1 MLILEL
7 ERSENVKK
15 LYFKYGKGKT
25 ADLCQTAYNY
35 REGGAKV
42 VVMNAFYDEE
52 IESHITINGKKIL
65 TLKPNGL
72 VNDNLF
78 AQGFGFKE
86 QGVDAVIVDNAH
98 MLTENQV
105 EQLFYLCKI
114 FDITVIAYGNRANE
128 NNEAYKA
135 SMRLMELANEIEPVD
150 GFPSFAYRSNLQFY
164 YGAMNSSKTAKL
176 LYKAFDLE
184 RQGLKV
190 ITIKPS
196 IDRSVDLIKSRIGLE
211 RKADIVLNSEDR
223 LYGEGAYMLRDHVN
237 YILVDEA
244 QFLSRIQIDDLKKIN
259 HDFNI
264 PVGCYGLKSDF
275 LTHHFAGSGRLL
287 VVADELKKM
296 PTVCNCKDR
305 TGASF
310 NARKYIGGG
319 YIAEGPQVAVDDGK
333 QIEYVSLCDKCYLE
347 HVLNVPVNEPVKVLK
362 YLISKNIIR

>member
-42 VVMNAFYDEE
+42 VVMNAFHDEE

-86 QGVDAVIVDNAH
+86 QGVDAVLVDNAH

-150 GFPSFAYRSNLQFY
+150 GFPSSAYRSNLQFY

-176 LYKAFDLE
+176 L
-184 RQGLKV
+184 
-190 ITIKPS
+190 
-196 IDRSVDLIKSRIGLE
+196 
-211 RKADIVLNSEDR
+211 
-223 LYGEGAYMLRDHVN
+223 
-237 YILVDEA
+237 
-244 QFLSRIQIDDLKKIN
+244 
-259 HDFNI
+259 
-264 PVGCYGLKSDF
+264 
-275 LTHHFAGSGRLL
+275 
-287 VVADELKKM
+287 
-296 PTVCNCKDR
+296 
-305 TGASF
+305 
-310 NARKYIGGG
+310 
-319 YIAEGPQVAVDDGK
+319 
-333 QIEYVSLCDKCYLE
+333 
-347 HVLNVPVNEPVKVLK
+347 
-362 YLISKNIIR
+362 